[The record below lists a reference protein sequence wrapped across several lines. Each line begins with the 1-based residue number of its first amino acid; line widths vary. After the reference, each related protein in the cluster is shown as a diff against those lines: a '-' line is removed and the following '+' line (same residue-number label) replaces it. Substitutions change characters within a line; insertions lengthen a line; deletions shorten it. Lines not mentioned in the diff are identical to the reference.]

1 MLANDILRGTH
12 AHVGD
17 DGFDFDRYE
26 NVNEHMNNV
35 SHMPM
40 SWYISKFQSG
50 EMLIFFPFS
59 VFCFSVFFYF
69 CYFFFKLHDVLYI
82 IET

>member
-40 SWYISKFQSG
+40 SWYMYIKVSKWG
-50 EMLIFFPFS
+50 DANFFPL
-59 VFCFSVFFYF
+59 FCFLLFCFFLLLLL
-69 CYFFFKLHDVLYI
+69 FF
-82 IET
+82 